1 MALILKHH
9 SEENKRIIER
19 RKDMNKKIY
28 GYVIKFDDG
37 TYYGGCRKGNRKTL
51 KGAMMYAGEKKAY
64 NIINK
69 SINFPVSDRN
79 RAKVVRV
86 ELIEG

>member
-1 MALILKHH
+1 M
-9 SEENKRIIER
+9 
-19 RKDMNKKIY
+19 DKKIY

-37 TYYGGCRKGNRKTL
+37 TYYGGCRKRNRKTL

-64 NIINK
+64 NIIHK
-69 SINFPVSDRN
+69 SINFPESDKS

-86 ELIEG
+86 ELKES